1 MEITA
6 KTILPFQFYTYKQP
20 FTGSCQGMRYR
31 IVRQEEQPEKAEA
44 EAAEGTEAKPVPYF
58 LASVWKEPYAYE
70 HTPPEEIENKR
81 FSFDEEGYQQ
91 VLAWL
96 NEKKGEYE

>member
-6 KTILPFQFYTYKQP
+6 KDILPFQFYTYKQP

-31 IVRQEEQPEKAEA
+31 IVQKEEDAKA
-44 EAAEGTEAKPVPYF
+44 YF
-58 LASVWKEPYAYE
+58 EVSVWGAPYAYE
-70 HTPPEEIENKR
+70 HTPPEEIEKQT
-81 FSFDEEGYQQ
+81 FPFDTEGYQR

-96 NEKKGEYE
+96 NEKRGEYQ